1 MTGALLLAGLADAR
15 WAAGVGEILRA
26 LGFTV
31 QTQAQALAAIP
42 EVGLVVA
49 GPDGASELPAWHAA
63 GAVCAMVLPADA
75 PAPPAQWQ
83 PAVTRLREPVTEA
96 ALLET
101 LANHHYVALSA
112 REAAGIPDAIAE
124 QTLGDPAFAA
134 ELVQA
139 LVNSTQDDLAQLRT
153 AGGDLEAVRSVA
165 HRLKSSAHYVG
176 CQSLRALAQRLE
188 HAARDGDAATTAA
201 MAAIFEPTAARL
213 LELLSALPG
222 AKIK

>member
-1 MTGALLLAGLADAR
+1 M
-15 WAAGVGEILRA
+15 
-26 LGFTV
+26 
-31 QTQAQALAAIP
+31 
-42 EVGLVVA
+42 
-49 GPDGASELPAWHAA
+49 
-63 GAVCAMVLPADA
+63 
-75 PAPPAQWQ
+75 
-83 PAVTRLREPVTEA
+83 
-96 ALLET
+96 
-101 LANHHYVALSA
+101 
-112 REAAGIPDAIAE
+112 
-124 QTLGDPAFAA
+124 GDPAFAA

-139 LVNSTQDDLAQLRT
+139 LVNSTQDDLAQLRA
-153 AGGDLEAVRSVA
+153 AGGDLETVRSVA